1 MEHYP
6 SGKRVV
12 IVGGGFGGLAVAR
25 ALKGLPAEITLV
37 DRQNHHCFQPL
48 LYQVATAV
56 ISPADIAWPIRGILR
71 GQHNTRIL
79 MAEVNS
85 VDTEARLVHTDS
97 VTLPYDYL
105 VLATGSTHYY
115 FGHDNWGPYA
125 PGLKGVADATEIRGR
140 MLLAFEHAEL
150 TADTA
155 KQRALLTFVIIGGG
169 PTGVEM
175 AGAIAE
181 VALQT
186 LPKEFCVIDP
196 RSARIILIEAGSR
209 ILPSFTER
217 LSAYAKKTLEKMG
230 VEIWTSSPVTDVDET
245 GVTVNGER
253 VAAGTIIWAAGVIA
267 SPAAEW
273 VGAPHDQAG
282 RVKVKSDLSVPG
294 HPEIF
299 AIGDTAAVFY
309 DGDRPVPGIA
319 PAAKQMGGYVGKLIA
334 GDINGSPRPAPFAY
348 RHQGD
353 LATIGRHAAVVKLD
367 FDRIGLTGFIGWL
380 FWSVAHIY
388 FLIGIRNRVIVALN
402 WLWQFFTLQ
411 RGARI
416 IALPEHLQ
424 SAKKHADVT

>member
-1 MEHYP
+1 LEHYP
-6 SGKRVV
+6 GGKRVV

-25 ALKGLPAEITLV
+25 ALKGLPSEVTLV

-56 ISPADIAWPIRGILR
+56 IAATDIAWPIRGILR
-71 GQHNTRIL
+71 GQHNIRIL
-79 MAEVNS
+79 MAEVTS
-85 VDTEARLVHTDS
+85 VDTRARLVHTDS

-115 FGHDNWGPYA
+115 FGHDNWAPYA
-125 PGLKGVADATEIRGR
+125 PGLKDIEDATEIRGR
-140 MLLAFEHAEL
+140 MLIAFEHAEL
-150 TADTA
+150 TTDTA

-186 LPKEFCVIDP
+186 LPKEFCTIDP
-196 RSARIILIEAGSR
+196 RSARIILIEAGPR
-209 ILPSFTER
+209 VLPTFTER
-217 LSAYAKKTLEKMG
+217 LSAYAKTTLEKMG
-230 VEIWTSSPVTDVDET
+230 VEVLTSSPVTDVDAK

-253 VAAGTIIWAAGVIA
+253 IEAGTIIWAAGVIA

-273 VGAPHDQAG
+273 LDAPHDQAG
-282 RVKVKSDLSVPG
+282 RVMVKPDLSVPG

-309 DGDRPVPGIA
+309 NNGQQVPGIA

-334 GDINGSPRPAPFAY
+334 GEIKGAPRLAPFVY
-348 RHQGD
+348 HHQGD
-353 LATIGRHAAVVKLD
+353 LATIGRHAAVVKLN
-367 FDRIGLTGFIGWL
+367 FDRFGLTGFAGWL

-388 FLIGIRNRVIVALN
+388 FLIGIRNRVIVALT
-402 WLWQFFTLQ
+402 WLWQFFTSQ

-416 IALPEHLQ
+416 IILPEHEQ
-424 SAKKHADVT
+424 CAEKHADAA